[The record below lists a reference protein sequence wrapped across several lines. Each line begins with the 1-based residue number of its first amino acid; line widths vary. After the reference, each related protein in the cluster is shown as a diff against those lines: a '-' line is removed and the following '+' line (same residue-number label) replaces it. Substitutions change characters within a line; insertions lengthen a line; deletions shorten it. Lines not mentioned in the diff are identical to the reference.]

1 MIKHLLMFRF
11 RPDAPEHARA
21 ALLREYRDF
30 PKIFPWMRNFTL
42 GRNASKRDKTFEYA
56 FSIDF
61 DSQADLDR
69 YLSSKEH
76 EEHVVLRFRPLIES
90 RAIVSYEVP
99 GDGVTTLD
107 LD

>member
-11 RPDAPEHARA
+11 RSDAPEPARA

-30 PKIFPWMRNFTL
+30 PKTFPWMRNFTL
-42 GRNASKRDKTFEYA
+42 GRNASKRDQTFDYA

-76 EEHVVLRFRPLIES
+76 EEHVVLRFRPLVEA
-90 RAIVSYEVP
+90 RAIASYEVP
-99 GDGVTTLD
+99 DDSVTALD